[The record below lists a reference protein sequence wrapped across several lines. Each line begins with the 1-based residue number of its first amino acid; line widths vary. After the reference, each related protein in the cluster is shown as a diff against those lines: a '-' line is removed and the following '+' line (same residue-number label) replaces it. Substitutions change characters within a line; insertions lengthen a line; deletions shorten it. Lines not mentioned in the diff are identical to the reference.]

1 MTTARPSRNF
11 DRAADFYDRTRSLP
25 PDAMAEIIPMLGAE
39 LEGRGGCLEIGVGT
53 GRFALPLH
61 HAGIPMFG
69 IDVSRRMMAVLLE
82 KAGGRLP
89 FPLGV
94 ADATRLPFCD
104 RSFGSGIACHVLHL
118 IPEWPKAIDELMRVI
133 RPGGV
138 ILVDRGGRSRDQFVD
153 RIRDRFMVEAGIQ
166 RRHPGA
172 DGPGSDVEGTLVAR
186 GATVERLP
194 TVLAH
199 HTATAAALIDG
210 LEANH
215 YSWTWSLDDAT
226 RCRAAEGT
234 RAWVAEQFGPL
245 DEAHP
250 VAASVNWRAYHLP

>member
-25 PDAMAEIIPMLGAE
+25 SDAMAEIIPMLAAE

-94 ADATRLPFCD
+94 ADATR
-104 RSFGSGIACHVLHL
+104 
-118 IPEWPKAIDELMRVI
+118 
-133 RPGGV
+133 
-138 ILVDRGGRSRDQFVD
+138 
-153 RIRDRFMVEAGIQ
+153 
-166 RRHPGA
+166 
-172 DGPGSDVEGTLVAR
+172 
-186 GATVERLP
+186 
-194 TVLAH
+194 
-199 HTATAAALIDG
+199 
-210 LEANH
+210 
-215 YSWTWSLDDAT
+215 
-226 RCRAAEGT
+226 CRAAEGT